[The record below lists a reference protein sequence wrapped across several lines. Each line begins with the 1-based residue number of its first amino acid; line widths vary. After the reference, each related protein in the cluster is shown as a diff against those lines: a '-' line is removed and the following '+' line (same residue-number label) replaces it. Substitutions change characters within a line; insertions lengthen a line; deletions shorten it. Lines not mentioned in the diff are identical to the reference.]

1 VVPVRGEPAKSETVA
16 SEYTPEKKS
25 PLDFRVGHFLRI
37 SSYLDYA
44 MLSMWAQRRPQVVM
58 GMAEASVR
66 GAAPDGAEGPD
77 EEILARLRNLIG
89 EAREYHAADDFPA
102 AMARM
107 RVADDLV
114 ALHII
119 RLCGE

>member
-1 VVPVRGEPAKSETVA
+1 MRGEPAKGEAVA
-16 SEYTPEKKS
+16 GEYTSEKTS
-25 PLDFRVGHFLRI
+25 PLELRVGHFLRI

-44 MLSMWAQRRPQVVM
+44 MLSMWAERRPQVVM

-66 GAAPDGAEGPD
+66 GVGPEGAEGPD
-77 EEILARLRNLIG
+77 EEILTRLRNLIG
-89 EAREYHAADDFPA
+89 EAREYHAADEFSA

-114 ALHII
+114 ALHTI

>member
-1 VVPVRGEPAKSETVA
+1 VVPVKGEPVKGETVTG
-16 SEYTPEKKS
+16 EYAPEKV
-25 PLDFRVGHFLRI
+25 PLELRVGYFLRI

-44 MLSMWAQRRPQVVM
+44 MLSMWVQRRAQVVM

-66 GAAPDGAEGPD
+66 GGGPGGAEGPD
-77 EEILARLRNLIG
+77 EEILARLRELIG

-107 RVADDLV
+107 RVADDLA
-114 ALHII
+114 ALHVIC
-119 RLCGE
+119 LCGE